1 MEWDISNVL
10 KSVFGKIVE
19 VSFNENG
26 PKADLYLK
34 NLLTPLV
41 EYIYRFFEVVDAK
54 KVLPRDHQLFT
65 QFMKS
70 IADIFVA
77 VEAYLSGVLDRAK
90 LLNLLKKTEKTLLAS
105 DAKTLFLGS

>member
-19 VSFNENG
+19 VSFNDNG

-34 NLLTPLV
+34 NLLTPLI
-41 EYIYRFFEVVDAK
+41 EYIYRFFDVIDAK
-54 KVLPRDHQLFT
+54 QVLPRDHKMYT
-65 QFMKS
+65 QFMKC

-77 VEAYLSGVLDRAK
+77 VEAYLSGVLDREK
-90 LLNLLKKTEKTLLAS
+90 MIDLLKKTEKILLTS
-105 DAKTLFLGS
+105 DATTLFLGS